1 MRLLFRN
8 GMMFTCG
15 PSLFNTATVPPITLL
30 NYLKG
35 LSPVALFTEGDSVG
49 SSNLIDSISGI
60 TAALSGTYTLGST
73 GLVQGDPTKSI
84 LWNGSSAHANTVAGS
99 MWSLGT
105 GDFSAV
111 WAQKWTSTSFGAT
124 LAVRDLTNPNIL
136 FLSTINRVVTGDVEV
151 ECWNW
156 SSSKVS
162 AGSGF
167 NDGNVHTIYIYY
179 TASSNTLGIY
189 VDGVSKASAVQTSA
203 RPTGSS
209 MWLTLGNNSN
219 YTQSQPCN
227 QGFVTLFNKNLTLSQ
242 ITSISNL
249 VKFGH
254 T

>member
-1 MRLLFRN
+1 
-8 GMMFTCG
+8 MFTCG
-15 PSLFNTATVPPITLL
+15 PSLFKTTASSPITLL
-30 NYLKG
+30 NYLRG

-49 SSNLIDSISGI
+49 SPNLTDSISGV
-60 TAALSGTYTLGST
+60 TATLSGTYTLGSAS
-73 GLVQGDPTKSI
+73 LVYGDPTKSI
-84 LWNGSSAHANTVAGS
+84 FWNGASAHANTTAGS
-99 MWSLGT
+99 VWSLGT

-111 WAQKWTSTSFGAT
+111 WVQKWTSTSFGTT
-124 LAVRDLTNPNIL
+124 LAVRDLTNPNLL
-136 FLSTINRVVTGDVEV
+136 FISTINRVVSGDIEV

-156 SSSKVS
+156 QSSKVS
-162 AGSGF
+162 AGAGF

-189 VDGVSKASAVQTSA
+189 VDGVSKASAVQTNA

-209 MWLTLGNNSN
+209 MWVTLGNNSN
-219 YTQSQPCN
+219 YTQGQPCN
-227 QGFVTLFNKNLTLSQ
+227 QGFVTLFNKNLTSSQ